1 MLTGAN
7 QQIITAYEV
16 EGMSPDDIATSL
28 EFEVSAVKAT
38 LMQFSSKYREDSKT
52 EPNLDFTID
61 EQLEA
66 RNAMVRLMRSSEDDY
81 LVARLACKI
90 RDDGK
95 GRLDIGSNMRGLNI
109 NVVLINERIK
119 LAQEAKRKLI
129 GNGNTPILEAELV

>member
-16 EGMSPDDIATSL
+16 EGLNPEDIALSL
-28 EFEVSAVKAT
+28 DFEVSAVKAT
-38 LMQFSSKYREDSKT
+38 LMQFSSKYREDSKS
-52 EPNLDFTID
+52 EPTLDFTID

-66 RNAMVRLMRSSEDDY
+66 RNAMIRLMRSSEDDY

-119 LAQEAKRKLI
+119 QAQEVKQRLLNPA
-129 GNGNTPILEAELV
+129 TPILEAQLA

>member
-7 QQIITAYEV
+7 QQIITAYET
-16 EGMSPDDIATSL
+16 EGMSVSDIASAL
-28 EFEVSAVKAT
+28 EFDVVAVKAT
-38 LMQFSSKYREDSKT
+38 LMQFSSKYREDSKS
-52 EPNLDFTID
+52 EPALDFTID

-66 RNAMVRLMRSSEDDY
+66 RNAMVRLMRQSEDEY

-119 LAQEAKRKLI
+119 QAQEAKQKVLA
-129 GNGNTPILEAELV
+129 NSPVLEAQLV

>member
-16 EGMSPDDIATSL
+16 EGMSPEDIATSL
-28 EFEVSAVKAT
+28 DFEVSAVKAT
-38 LMQFSSKYREDSKT
+38 LLQFSSKYREDSKH
-52 EPNLDFTID
+52 EPNLDFTVD

-66 RNAMVRLMRSSEDDY
+66 KNAMVRLMRSSEDEY
-81 LVARLACKI
+81 LIARLACKI

-95 GRLDIGSNMRGLNI
+95 GRLDVGSNMRGLNI

-119 LAQEAKRKLI
+119 QAQEAKQKVLAAS
-129 GNGNTPILEAELV
+129 PVMEAELV

>member
-16 EGMSPDDIATSL
+16 EGMSPDDIASAL
-28 EFEVSAVKAT
+28 EFDIVAVKAT
-38 LMQFSSKYREDSKT
+38 LMQFSSKYREDSKH

-66 RNAMVRLMRSSEDDY
+66 RNAMVRLMRQSEDEY

-119 LAQEAKRKLI
+119 QAQEAKQKVLA
-129 GNGNTPILEAELV
+129 NSPVLEAQLV